1 MLRAIKRARESERR
15 EAMENLQT
23 LTSSNAILTAVR
35 QMPIAE
41 LEQLVDQVIAIRA
54 ERVAPRLSTDES
66 RLLARINQGLT
77 AHDRARMRALIEKR
91 DDETLLEAEWEELTV
106 LTDRLELLHADRLAA
121 LAELAKL
128 RGITLDEVMN
138 QLGIQFPDHD

>member
-1 MLRAIKRARESERR
+1 
-15 EAMENLQT
+15 MENLQN
-23 LTSSNAILTAVR
+23 SPSANAILTAVR

-41 LEQLVDQVIAIRA
+41 MEQLVDQVIAIRA
-54 ERVAPRLSTDES
+54 ERVAPHVTADES
-66 RLLARINQGLT
+66 ALLACINQGLP
-77 AHDRARMRALIEKR
+77 ADERARLRALVEKR
-91 DDETLLEAEWEELTV
+91 DDETITDGEWQELAS

-128 RGITLDEVMN
+128 RGITLDEVMS